1 MYGLPLS
8 REYDMNDRY
17 DVFSVIENFNN
28 CPLSK
33 RYILASN
40 IKKAFNEFNINKPV
54 EVLES
59 NEILK
64 FLDKGYVYVEES
76 FEPDKALVWLDK
88 PIEKLFNRT
97 ISIYHGTEIKNKG
110 KILNNN
116 TIAVGATKFS
126 EPRWVKYYWDNFDYA
141 AKWALMCLFDTA
153 HIPAYFNGQD
163 NKLVLVKDDGVSD
176 DEIIKYY
183 EKHYKNINAYVYE
196 AKIKVNDLEIG
207 SSPVIKEYTI
217 SKPIPYYKCHI
228 LKLNK
233 NTITKYCEFEVK
245 GKLAEKYGNFNI
257 RERDRKRGPILN
269 KILSDYRDRSR
280 KYIFNDIKDENGNVD
295 YNADISIYKKSVAE
309 YDKEYRRL
317 AKIQESININEF
329 TVDEK
334 KRELMEEIDDLFGIT
349 VGNSIVKESYEEYIS
364 SQDKLDLFFNKNELT
379 EIMNQLK
386 RMKQKYGI
394 DTKLSDIDY
403 FRLKKN
409 LSDNNDSVYFPSNK
423 TILGDFVYVNDN
435 LYLMSK
441 KETSVNEFFL
451 IPLDKFWDNKG
462 KKIIIEETE
471 NGSSIEDF
479 LNKMS

>member
-40 IKKAFNEFNINKPV
+40 IKKAFNEFNINEPV

-59 NEILK
+59 NEVLK
-64 FLDKGYVYVEES
+64 FLDKKYVFVEENN
-76 FEPDKALVWLDK
+76 DYQQ
-88 PIEKLFNRT
+88 
-97 ISIYHGTEIKNKG
+97 SI
-110 KILNNN
+110 
-116 TIAVGATKFS
+116 
-126 EPRWVKYYWDNFDYA
+126 D
-141 AKWALMCLFDTA
+141 
-153 HIPAYFNGQD
+153 
-163 NKLVLVKDDGVSD
+163 
-176 DEIIKYY
+176 
-183 EKHYKNINAYVYE
+183 
-196 AKIKVNDLEIG
+196 
-207 SSPVIKEYTI
+207 
-217 SKPIPYYKCHI
+217 
-228 LKLNK
+228 
-233 NTITKYCEFEVK
+233 
-245 GKLAEKYGNFNI
+245 
-257 RERDRKRGPILN
+257 
-269 KILSDYRDRSR
+269 
-280 KYIFNDIKDENGNVD
+280 
-295 YNADISIYKKSVAE
+295 
-309 YDKEYRRL
+309 
-317 AKIQESININEF
+317 INEF

-334 KRELMEEIDDLFGIT
+334 KRELMEEIDDIFGIT
-349 VGNSIVKESYEEYIS
+349 IGNSIVKESYEDYIS

-423 TILGDFVYVNDN
+423 TMLGDFVYVNDN

-441 KETSVNEFFL
+441 KETNANEFFL

-462 KKIIIEETE
+462 KKIIIEETK
-471 NGSSIEDF
+471 NDSSIEDF

>member
-40 IKKAFNEFNINKPV
+40 IKKAFNEFNINEPV

-64 FLDKGYVYVEES
+64 FLDKDFVYVEE
-76 FEPDKALVWLDK
+76 
-88 PIEKLFNRT
+88 
-97 ISIYHGTEIKNKG
+97 
-110 KILNNN
+110 NN
-116 TIAVGATKFS
+116 
-126 EPRWVKYYWDNFDYA
+126 Y
-141 AKWALMCLFDTA
+141 
-153 HIPAYFNGQD
+153 QQ
-163 NKLVLVKDDGVSD
+163 
-176 DEIIKYY
+176 
-183 EKHYKNINAYVYE
+183 
-196 AKIKVNDLEIG
+196 
-207 SSPVIKEYTI
+207 
-217 SKPIPYYKCHI
+217 
-228 LKLNK
+228 
-233 NTITKYCEFEVK
+233 
-245 GKLAEKYGNFNI
+245 
-257 RERDRKRGPILN
+257 
-269 KILSDYRDRSR
+269 LS
-280 KYIFNDIKDENGNVD
+280 N
-295 YNADISIYKKSVAE
+295 
-309 YDKEYRRL
+309 
-317 AKIQESININEF
+317 NINEF

-349 VGNSIVKESYEEYIS
+349 VGNSIIKESYEDYIS

-423 TILGDFVYVNDN
+423 TMLGDFVYVNDN

-471 NGSSIEDF
+471 NNSNIEDF
-479 LNKMS
+479 LNKIS

>member
-40 IKKAFNEFNINKPV
+40 IKKAFNEFNINEPV

-64 FLDKGYVYVEES
+64 FLDKDFVYVEE
-76 FEPDKALVWLDK
+76 
-88 PIEKLFNRT
+88 
-97 ISIYHGTEIKNKG
+97 
-110 KILNNN
+110 NN
-116 TIAVGATKFS
+116 
-126 EPRWVKYYWDNFDYA
+126 Y
-141 AKWALMCLFDTA
+141 
-153 HIPAYFNGQD
+153 QQ
-163 NKLVLVKDDGVSD
+163 
-176 DEIIKYY
+176 
-183 EKHYKNINAYVYE
+183 
-196 AKIKVNDLEIG
+196 
-207 SSPVIKEYTI
+207 
-217 SKPIPYYKCHI
+217 
-228 LKLNK
+228 
-233 NTITKYCEFEVK
+233 
-245 GKLAEKYGNFNI
+245 
-257 RERDRKRGPILN
+257 
-269 KILSDYRDRSR
+269 LS
-280 KYIFNDIKDENGNVD
+280 N
-295 YNADISIYKKSVAE
+295 
-309 YDKEYRRL
+309 
-317 AKIQESININEF
+317 NINEF

-349 VGNSIVKESYEEYIS
+349 IGNSIVKESYEDYIS

-409 LSDNNDSVYFPSNK
+409 LSDNNDSVYFSSNK
-423 TILGDFVYVNDN
+423 TMLGDFVYVNDN

-462 KKIIIEETE
+462 MKIIIEETE
-471 NGSSIEDF
+471 NDSSIEDF
-479 LNKMS
+479 LNKIS

>member
-40 IKKAFNEFNINKPV
+40 IKKAFNEFNINEPV

-64 FLDKGYVYVEES
+64 FLDKDFVYVEE
-76 FEPDKALVWLDK
+76 
-88 PIEKLFNRT
+88 
-97 ISIYHGTEIKNKG
+97 
-110 KILNNN
+110 NN
-116 TIAVGATKFS
+116 
-126 EPRWVKYYWDNFDYA
+126 D
-141 AKWALMCLFDTA
+141 
-153 HIPAYFNGQD
+153 QQ
-163 NKLVLVKDDGVSD
+163 
-176 DEIIKYY
+176 
-183 EKHYKNINAYVYE
+183 
-196 AKIKVNDLEIG
+196 
-207 SSPVIKEYTI
+207 
-217 SKPIPYYKCHI
+217 
-228 LKLNK
+228 
-233 NTITKYCEFEVK
+233 
-245 GKLAEKYGNFNI
+245 
-257 RERDRKRGPILN
+257 
-269 KILSDYRDRSR
+269 LS
-280 KYIFNDIKDENGNVD
+280 N
-295 YNADISIYKKSVAE
+295 
-309 YDKEYRRL
+309 
-317 AKIQESININEF
+317 NINEF

-349 VGNSIVKESYEEYIS
+349 VGNSIVKESYEDYIS

-394 DTKLSDIDY
+394 DTNLSDIDY

-423 TILGDFVYVNDN
+423 TMLGDFVYVNDN

-462 KKIIIEETE
+462 MKIIIEETK
-471 NGSSIEDF
+471 NDSSIEDF
-479 LNKMS
+479 LNKIS

>member
-40 IKKAFNEFNINKPV
+40 IKKAFNEFNINEPV

-64 FLDKGYVYVEES
+64 FLDKDFVYVEE
-76 FEPDKALVWLDK
+76 
-88 PIEKLFNRT
+88 
-97 ISIYHGTEIKNKG
+97 
-110 KILNNN
+110 NN
-116 TIAVGATKFS
+116 
-126 EPRWVKYYWDNFDYA
+126 Y
-141 AKWALMCLFDTA
+141 
-153 HIPAYFNGQD
+153 QQ
-163 NKLVLVKDDGVSD
+163 
-176 DEIIKYY
+176 
-183 EKHYKNINAYVYE
+183 
-196 AKIKVNDLEIG
+196 
-207 SSPVIKEYTI
+207 
-217 SKPIPYYKCHI
+217 
-228 LKLNK
+228 
-233 NTITKYCEFEVK
+233 
-245 GKLAEKYGNFNI
+245 
-257 RERDRKRGPILN
+257 
-269 KILSDYRDRSR
+269 LS
-280 KYIFNDIKDENGNVD
+280 N
-295 YNADISIYKKSVAE
+295 
-309 YDKEYRRL
+309 
-317 AKIQESININEF
+317 NINEF

-349 VGNSIVKESYEEYIS
+349 VGNSIVKESYEDYIS

-394 DTKLSDIDY
+394 DTNLSDIDY

-423 TILGDFVYVNDN
+423 TMLGDFVYVNDN

-462 KKIIIEETE
+462 MKIIIEETK
-471 NGSSIEDF
+471 NDSSIEDF
-479 LNKMS
+479 LNKIS

>member
-40 IKKAFNEFNINKPV
+40 IKKAFNEFNINEPV

-59 NEILK
+59 NDILK
-64 FLDKGYVYVEES
+64 FLDKGYVFVEE
-76 FEPDKALVWLDK
+76 
-88 PIEKLFNRT
+88 
-97 ISIYHGTEIKNKG
+97 
-110 KILNNN
+110 NN
-116 TIAVGATKFS
+116 
-126 EPRWVKYYWDNFDYA
+126 D
-141 AKWALMCLFDTA
+141 
-153 HIPAYFNGQD
+153 Q
-163 NKLVLVKDDGVSD
+163 
-176 DEIIKYY
+176 
-183 EKHYKNINAYVYE
+183 
-196 AKIKVNDLEIG
+196 
-207 SSPVIKEYTI
+207 
-217 SKPIPYYKCHI
+217 
-228 LKLNK
+228 
-233 NTITKYCEFEVK
+233 
-245 GKLAEKYGNFNI
+245 
-257 RERDRKRGPILN
+257 
-269 KILSDYRDRSR
+269 
-280 KYIFNDIKDENGNVD
+280 
-295 YNADISIYKKSVAE
+295 
-309 YDKEYRRL
+309 
-317 AKIQESININEF
+317 QESININEF

-349 VGNSIVKESYEEYIS
+349 VGNSIVKESYEDYIS
-364 SQDKLDLFFNKNELT
+364 SQDKLDLFFNNNELT
-379 EIMNQLK
+379 EIINQLK

-423 TILGDFVYVNDN
+423 TMLGDFVYVNDN

-471 NGSSIEDF
+471 NDSSIEDF
-479 LNKMS
+479 LNKIS

>member
-40 IKKAFNEFNINKPV
+40 IKKAFNEFNINEPV

-64 FLDKGYVYVEES
+64 FLDKDFVYVEE
-76 FEPDKALVWLDK
+76 
-88 PIEKLFNRT
+88 
-97 ISIYHGTEIKNKG
+97 
-110 KILNNN
+110 NN
-116 TIAVGATKFS
+116 
-126 EPRWVKYYWDNFDYA
+126 D
-141 AKWALMCLFDTA
+141 
-153 HIPAYFNGQD
+153 QQ
-163 NKLVLVKDDGVSD
+163 
-176 DEIIKYY
+176 
-183 EKHYKNINAYVYE
+183 
-196 AKIKVNDLEIG
+196 
-207 SSPVIKEYTI
+207 
-217 SKPIPYYKCHI
+217 
-228 LKLNK
+228 
-233 NTITKYCEFEVK
+233 
-245 GKLAEKYGNFNI
+245 
-257 RERDRKRGPILN
+257 
-269 KILSDYRDRSR
+269 LS
-280 KYIFNDIKDENGNVD
+280 N
-295 YNADISIYKKSVAE
+295 
-309 YDKEYRRL
+309 
-317 AKIQESININEF
+317 NINEF

-349 VGNSIVKESYEEYIS
+349 VGNSIIKESYEDYIS

-423 TILGDFVYVNDN
+423 TMLGDFVYVNDN

-462 KKIIIEETE
+462 MKIIIEETE
-471 NGSSIEDF
+471 NDSNIEDF
-479 LNKMS
+479 LENVYESAHNQKTTNKQLFFISDKDMDGEILQPRLPKNYFTKNGFEDNKTKRVCFCTSIDKCLMALSMNCKNKIYYVHQPIGDYNIISPSTKDVPDSKITGEKWILDPVKIKCISKIKVINDDGKEGKKFKYGNNIAELYGWTWEYIK

>member
-40 IKKAFNEFNINKPV
+40 IKKAFNEFNINEPV

-64 FLDKGYVYVEES
+64 FLDKDFVYVEE
-76 FEPDKALVWLDK
+76 
-88 PIEKLFNRT
+88 
-97 ISIYHGTEIKNKG
+97 
-110 KILNNN
+110 NN
-116 TIAVGATKFS
+116 
-126 EPRWVKYYWDNFDYA
+126 Y
-141 AKWALMCLFDTA
+141 
-153 HIPAYFNGQD
+153 QQ
-163 NKLVLVKDDGVSD
+163 
-176 DEIIKYY
+176 
-183 EKHYKNINAYVYE
+183 
-196 AKIKVNDLEIG
+196 
-207 SSPVIKEYTI
+207 
-217 SKPIPYYKCHI
+217 
-228 LKLNK
+228 
-233 NTITKYCEFEVK
+233 
-245 GKLAEKYGNFNI
+245 
-257 RERDRKRGPILN
+257 
-269 KILSDYRDRSR
+269 LS
-280 KYIFNDIKDENGNVD
+280 N
-295 YNADISIYKKSVAE
+295 
-309 YDKEYRRL
+309 
-317 AKIQESININEF
+317 NINEF

-349 VGNSIVKESYEEYIS
+349 VGNSIVKESYEDYIS

-423 TILGDFVYVNDN
+423 TMLGDFVYVNDN

-462 KKIIIEETE
+462 KKIIIEETK
-471 NGSSIEDF
+471 NDSSIEDF
-479 LNKMS
+479 LNKIS

>member
-40 IKKAFNEFNINKPV
+40 IKKAFNEFNINEPV

-59 NEILK
+59 NEVLK
-64 FLDKGYVYVEES
+64 FLDKEYVFVEENGDHQS
-76 FEPDKALVWLDK
+76 
-88 PIEKLFNRT
+88 
-97 ISIYHGTEIKNKG
+97 SI
-110 KILNNN
+110 
-116 TIAVGATKFS
+116 
-126 EPRWVKYYWDNFDYA
+126 D
-141 AKWALMCLFDTA
+141 
-153 HIPAYFNGQD
+153 
-163 NKLVLVKDDGVSD
+163 
-176 DEIIKYY
+176 
-183 EKHYKNINAYVYE
+183 
-196 AKIKVNDLEIG
+196 
-207 SSPVIKEYTI
+207 
-217 SKPIPYYKCHI
+217 
-228 LKLNK
+228 
-233 NTITKYCEFEVK
+233 
-245 GKLAEKYGNFNI
+245 
-257 RERDRKRGPILN
+257 
-269 KILSDYRDRSR
+269 
-280 KYIFNDIKDENGNVD
+280 
-295 YNADISIYKKSVAE
+295 
-309 YDKEYRRL
+309 
-317 AKIQESININEF
+317 INEF

-334 KRELMEEIDDLFGIT
+334 KRKLMEEIDDIFGIT
-349 VGNSIVKESYEEYIS
+349 IGNSIVKESYEDYIS

-423 TILGDFVYVNDN
+423 TMLGDFVYVNDN

-441 KETSVNEFFL
+441 KETNVNEFFL

-462 KKIIIEETE
+462 KKIIIEETK
-471 NGSSIEDF
+471 NDSKIEDF

>member
-40 IKKAFNEFNINKPV
+40 IKKAFNEFNINEPV

-64 FLDKGYVYVEES
+64 FLDKDFVYVEE
-76 FEPDKALVWLDK
+76 
-88 PIEKLFNRT
+88 
-97 ISIYHGTEIKNKG
+97 
-110 KILNNN
+110 NN
-116 TIAVGATKFS
+116 
-126 EPRWVKYYWDNFDYA
+126 Y
-141 AKWALMCLFDTA
+141 
-153 HIPAYFNGQD
+153 QQ
-163 NKLVLVKDDGVSD
+163 
-176 DEIIKYY
+176 
-183 EKHYKNINAYVYE
+183 
-196 AKIKVNDLEIG
+196 
-207 SSPVIKEYTI
+207 
-217 SKPIPYYKCHI
+217 
-228 LKLNK
+228 
-233 NTITKYCEFEVK
+233 
-245 GKLAEKYGNFNI
+245 
-257 RERDRKRGPILN
+257 
-269 KILSDYRDRSR
+269 LS
-280 KYIFNDIKDENGNVD
+280 N
-295 YNADISIYKKSVAE
+295 
-309 YDKEYRRL
+309 
-317 AKIQESININEF
+317 NINEF

-349 VGNSIVKESYEEYIS
+349 IGNSIVKESYEDYIS

-423 TILGDFVYVNDN
+423 TMLGDFVYVNDN

-471 NGSSIEDF
+471 NDSSIEDF
-479 LNKMS
+479 LNKIS

>member
-54 EVLES
+54 KVLES

-64 FLDKGYVYVEES
+64 FLDKGYVYVQES
-76 FEPDKALVWLDK
+76 FEPDK
-88 PIEKLFNRT
+88 ECGR
-97 ISIYHGTEIKNKG
+97 
-110 KILNNN
+110 
-116 TIAVGATKFS
+116 
-126 EPRWVKYYWDNFDYA
+126 
-141 AKWALMCLFDTA
+141 
-153 HIPAYFNGQD
+153 
-163 NKLVLVKDDGVSD
+163 
-176 DEIIKYY
+176 
-183 EKHYKNINAYVYE
+183 
-196 AKIKVNDLEIG
+196 
-207 SSPVIKEYTI
+207 
-217 SKPIPYYKCHI
+217 
-228 LKLNK
+228 
-233 NTITKYCEFEVK
+233 
-245 GKLAEKYGNFNI
+245 
-257 RERDRKRGPILN
+257 
-269 KILSDYRDRSR
+269 LS
-280 KYIFNDIKDENGNVD
+280 
-295 YNADISIYKKSVAE
+295 
-309 YDKEYRRL
+309 
-317 AKIQESININEF
+317 KIQESIDINEF

-334 KRELMEEIDDLFGIT
+334 KRELMEEIDELFGIT
-349 VGNSIVKESYEEYIS
+349 IGNSIVKESYADYIS
-364 SQDKLDLFFNKNELT
+364 TQDKLDLFFNKNELT

-403 FRLKKN
+403 FKLKKN

-423 TILGDFVYVNDN
+423 TMLGDFVYVNDN

-441 KETSVNEFFL
+441 KETNVNEFFL

-471 NGSSIEDF
+471 NNSNIEDL

>member
-40 IKKAFNEFNINKPV
+40 IKKAFNEFNINEPV

-64 FLDKGYVYVEES
+64 FLDKDFVYVEE
-76 FEPDKALVWLDK
+76 
-88 PIEKLFNRT
+88 
-97 ISIYHGTEIKNKG
+97 
-110 KILNNN
+110 NN
-116 TIAVGATKFS
+116 
-126 EPRWVKYYWDNFDYA
+126 Y
-141 AKWALMCLFDTA
+141 
-153 HIPAYFNGQD
+153 QQ
-163 NKLVLVKDDGVSD
+163 
-176 DEIIKYY
+176 
-183 EKHYKNINAYVYE
+183 
-196 AKIKVNDLEIG
+196 
-207 SSPVIKEYTI
+207 
-217 SKPIPYYKCHI
+217 
-228 LKLNK
+228 
-233 NTITKYCEFEVK
+233 
-245 GKLAEKYGNFNI
+245 
-257 RERDRKRGPILN
+257 
-269 KILSDYRDRSR
+269 LS
-280 KYIFNDIKDENGNVD
+280 N
-295 YNADISIYKKSVAE
+295 
-309 YDKEYRRL
+309 
-317 AKIQESININEF
+317 NINEF

-349 VGNSIVKESYEEYIS
+349 VGNSIVKESYEDYIS

-423 TILGDFVYVNDN
+423 TMLGDFVYVNDN

-471 NGSSIEDF
+471 NNSNIEDF
-479 LNKMS
+479 LNKIS

>member
-40 IKKAFNEFNINKPV
+40 IKKAFNEFNINEPV

-59 NEILK
+59 NEVLK
-64 FLDKGYVYVEES
+64 FLDKEYVFVEE
-76 FEPDKALVWLDK
+76 
-88 PIEKLFNRT
+88 
-97 ISIYHGTEIKNKG
+97 
-110 KILNNN
+110 NN
-116 TIAVGATKFS
+116 GYQ
-126 EPRWVKYYWDNFDYA
+126 P
-141 AKWALMCLFDTA
+141 L
-153 HIPAYFNGQD
+153 
-163 NKLVLVKDDGVSD
+163 
-176 DEIIKYY
+176 
-183 EKHYKNINAYVYE
+183 
-196 AKIKVNDLEIG
+196 
-207 SSPVIKEYTI
+207 
-217 SKPIPYYKCHI
+217 
-228 LKLNK
+228 
-233 NTITKYCEFEVK
+233 
-245 GKLAEKYGNFNI
+245 
-257 RERDRKRGPILN
+257 
-269 KILSDYRDRSR
+269 
-280 KYIFNDIKDENGNVD
+280 
-295 YNADISIYKKSVAE
+295 
-309 YDKEYRRL
+309 
-317 AKIQESININEF
+317 ININEF
-329 TVDEK
+329 TIDEK
-334 KRELMEEIDDLFGIT
+334 KRELMEEIDDIFGIT
-349 VGNSIVKESYEEYIS
+349 IGNSIVKESYEDYIS

-423 TILGDFVYVNDN
+423 TMLGDFVYVNDN

-441 KETSVNEFFL
+441 KETNVNEFFL

-462 KKIIIEETE
+462 KRIIIEETK
-471 NGSSIEDF
+471 NDSSIEDF

>member
-40 IKKAFNEFNINKPV
+40 IKKAFNEFNINEPV

-64 FLDKGYVYVEES
+64 FLDKDFVYVEE
-76 FEPDKALVWLDK
+76 
-88 PIEKLFNRT
+88 
-97 ISIYHGTEIKNKG
+97 
-110 KILNNN
+110 NN
-116 TIAVGATKFS
+116 
-126 EPRWVKYYWDNFDYA
+126 Y
-141 AKWALMCLFDTA
+141 
-153 HIPAYFNGQD
+153 QQ
-163 NKLVLVKDDGVSD
+163 
-176 DEIIKYY
+176 
-183 EKHYKNINAYVYE
+183 
-196 AKIKVNDLEIG
+196 
-207 SSPVIKEYTI
+207 
-217 SKPIPYYKCHI
+217 
-228 LKLNK
+228 
-233 NTITKYCEFEVK
+233 
-245 GKLAEKYGNFNI
+245 
-257 RERDRKRGPILN
+257 
-269 KILSDYRDRSR
+269 LS
-280 KYIFNDIKDENGNVD
+280 N
-295 YNADISIYKKSVAE
+295 
-309 YDKEYRRL
+309 
-317 AKIQESININEF
+317 NINEF

-349 VGNSIVKESYEEYIS
+349 VGNSIVKESYEDYIS

-423 TILGDFVYVNDN
+423 TMLGDFVYVNDN

-471 NGSSIEDF
+471 NDSNIEDF
-479 LNKMS
+479 LNKIS

>member
-40 IKKAFNEFNINKPV
+40 IKKAFNEFNINEPV

-59 NEILK
+59 NEVLK
-64 FLDKGYVYVEES
+64 FLDKEYVFVEE
-76 FEPDKALVWLDK
+76 
-88 PIEKLFNRT
+88 
-97 ISIYHGTEIKNKG
+97 
-110 KILNNN
+110 NNGYQPL
-116 TIAVGATKFS
+116 I
-126 EPRWVKYYWDNFDYA
+126 D
-141 AKWALMCLFDTA
+141 
-153 HIPAYFNGQD
+153 
-163 NKLVLVKDDGVSD
+163 
-176 DEIIKYY
+176 
-183 EKHYKNINAYVYE
+183 
-196 AKIKVNDLEIG
+196 
-207 SSPVIKEYTI
+207 
-217 SKPIPYYKCHI
+217 
-228 LKLNK
+228 
-233 NTITKYCEFEVK
+233 
-245 GKLAEKYGNFNI
+245 
-257 RERDRKRGPILN
+257 
-269 KILSDYRDRSR
+269 
-280 KYIFNDIKDENGNVD
+280 
-295 YNADISIYKKSVAE
+295 
-309 YDKEYRRL
+309 
-317 AKIQESININEF
+317 INEF

-334 KRELMEEIDDLFGIT
+334 KRELMEEIDDIFGIT
-349 VGNSIVKESYEEYIS
+349 IGNSIVKESYEDYIS

-423 TILGDFVYVNDN
+423 TMLGDFVYVNDN

-441 KETSVNEFFL
+441 KETNVNEFFL

-462 KKIIIEETE
+462 KKIIIEETK
-471 NGSSIEDF
+471 NDSSIEDF

>member
-40 IKKAFNEFNINKPV
+40 IKKAFNEFNINEPV

-59 NEILK
+59 NEVLK
-64 FLDKGYVYVEES
+64 FLDKEYVFVEENS
-76 FEPDKALVWLDK
+76 DHQS
-88 PIEKLFNRT
+88 
-97 ISIYHGTEIKNKG
+97 SI
-110 KILNNN
+110 
-116 TIAVGATKFS
+116 
-126 EPRWVKYYWDNFDYA
+126 D
-141 AKWALMCLFDTA
+141 
-153 HIPAYFNGQD
+153 
-163 NKLVLVKDDGVSD
+163 
-176 DEIIKYY
+176 
-183 EKHYKNINAYVYE
+183 
-196 AKIKVNDLEIG
+196 
-207 SSPVIKEYTI
+207 
-217 SKPIPYYKCHI
+217 
-228 LKLNK
+228 
-233 NTITKYCEFEVK
+233 
-245 GKLAEKYGNFNI
+245 
-257 RERDRKRGPILN
+257 
-269 KILSDYRDRSR
+269 
-280 KYIFNDIKDENGNVD
+280 
-295 YNADISIYKKSVAE
+295 
-309 YDKEYRRL
+309 
-317 AKIQESININEF
+317 INEF

-334 KRELMEEIDDLFGIT
+334 KRELMEEIDDIFGIT
-349 VGNSIVKESYEEYIS
+349 IGNSIVKESYEDYIS

-423 TILGDFVYVNDN
+423 TMLGDFVYVNDN

-462 KKIIIEETE
+462 KKIIIEETK
-471 NGSSIEDF
+471 NDSSIEDF

>member
-40 IKKAFNEFNINKPV
+40 IKKAFNEFNISEPV

-64 FLDKGYVYVEES
+64 FLDKDFVYVEE
-76 FEPDKALVWLDK
+76 
-88 PIEKLFNRT
+88 
-97 ISIYHGTEIKNKG
+97 
-110 KILNNN
+110 NN
-116 TIAVGATKFS
+116 
-126 EPRWVKYYWDNFDYA
+126 Y
-141 AKWALMCLFDTA
+141 
-153 HIPAYFNGQD
+153 QQ
-163 NKLVLVKDDGVSD
+163 
-176 DEIIKYY
+176 
-183 EKHYKNINAYVYE
+183 
-196 AKIKVNDLEIG
+196 
-207 SSPVIKEYTI
+207 
-217 SKPIPYYKCHI
+217 
-228 LKLNK
+228 
-233 NTITKYCEFEVK
+233 
-245 GKLAEKYGNFNI
+245 
-257 RERDRKRGPILN
+257 
-269 KILSDYRDRSR
+269 LS
-280 KYIFNDIKDENGNVD
+280 N
-295 YNADISIYKKSVAE
+295 
-309 YDKEYRRL
+309 
-317 AKIQESININEF
+317 NINEF

-349 VGNSIVKESYEEYIS
+349 VGNSIVKESYEDYIS

-394 DTKLSDIDY
+394 DTNLSDIDY

-423 TILGDFVYVNDN
+423 TMLGDFVYVNDN

-462 KKIIIEETE
+462 KKIIIEETK
-471 NGSSIEDF
+471 NDSSIEDF
-479 LNKMS
+479 LNKIS

>member
-40 IKKAFNEFNINKPV
+40 IKKAFNEFNINEPV

-59 NEILK
+59 NEVLK
-64 FLDKGYVYVEES
+64 FLDKEYVFVEE
-76 FEPDKALVWLDK
+76 
-88 PIEKLFNRT
+88 
-97 ISIYHGTEIKNKG
+97 
-110 KILNNN
+110 NNGYQPL
-116 TIAVGATKFS
+116 I
-126 EPRWVKYYWDNFDYA
+126 D
-141 AKWALMCLFDTA
+141 
-153 HIPAYFNGQD
+153 
-163 NKLVLVKDDGVSD
+163 
-176 DEIIKYY
+176 
-183 EKHYKNINAYVYE
+183 
-196 AKIKVNDLEIG
+196 
-207 SSPVIKEYTI
+207 
-217 SKPIPYYKCHI
+217 
-228 LKLNK
+228 
-233 NTITKYCEFEVK
+233 
-245 GKLAEKYGNFNI
+245 
-257 RERDRKRGPILN
+257 
-269 KILSDYRDRSR
+269 
-280 KYIFNDIKDENGNVD
+280 
-295 YNADISIYKKSVAE
+295 
-309 YDKEYRRL
+309 
-317 AKIQESININEF
+317 INEF

-334 KRELMEEIDDLFGIT
+334 KRELMEEIDDIFGIT
-349 VGNSIVKESYEEYIS
+349 IGNSIVKESYEDYIS

-423 TILGDFVYVNDN
+423 TMLGDFVYVNDN

-462 KKIIIEETE
+462 KRIIIEETK
-471 NGSSIEDF
+471 NDSSIEDF

>member
-17 DVFSVIENFNN
+17 DVFSVIEKFNN

-40 IKKAFNEFNINKPV
+40 IKKAFNEFNINEPV

-59 NEILK
+59 NEVLK
-64 FLDKGYVYVEES
+64 FLDKEYVFVEE
-76 FEPDKALVWLDK
+76 
-88 PIEKLFNRT
+88 N
-97 ISIYHGTEIKNKG
+97 
-110 KILNNN
+110 
-116 TIAVGATKFS
+116 
-126 EPRWVKYYWDNFDYA
+126 DN
-141 AKWALMCLFDTA
+141 
-153 HIPAYFNGQD
+153 HQ
-163 NKLVLVKDDGVSD
+163 
-176 DEIIKYY
+176 
-183 EKHYKNINAYVYE
+183 
-196 AKIKVNDLEIG
+196 
-207 SSPVIKEYTI
+207 SS
-217 SKPIPYYKCHI
+217 
-228 LKLNK
+228 
-233 NTITKYCEFEVK
+233 
-245 GKLAEKYGNFNI
+245 
-257 RERDRKRGPILN
+257 
-269 KILSDYRDRSR
+269 
-280 KYIFNDIKDENGNVD
+280 VD
-295 YNADISIYKKSVAE
+295 
-309 YDKEYRRL
+309 
-317 AKIQESININEF
+317 INEF

-334 KRELMEEIDDLFGIT
+334 KRELMEEIDDIFGIT
-349 VGNSIVKESYEEYIS
+349 IGNSIVKESYEDYIS

-423 TILGDFVYVNDN
+423 TMLGDFVYVNDN

-462 KKIIIEETE
+462 KKIIIEETK
-471 NGSSIEDF
+471 NDSSIEDL

>member
-40 IKKAFNEFNINKPV
+40 IKKAFNEFNINEPV

-59 NEILK
+59 NEVLK
-64 FLDKGYVYVEES
+64 FLDKKYVFVEENNGYQS
-76 FEPDKALVWLDK
+76 
-88 PIEKLFNRT
+88 
-97 ISIYHGTEIKNKG
+97 SI
-110 KILNNN
+110 
-116 TIAVGATKFS
+116 
-126 EPRWVKYYWDNFDYA
+126 D
-141 AKWALMCLFDTA
+141 
-153 HIPAYFNGQD
+153 
-163 NKLVLVKDDGVSD
+163 
-176 DEIIKYY
+176 
-183 EKHYKNINAYVYE
+183 
-196 AKIKVNDLEIG
+196 
-207 SSPVIKEYTI
+207 
-217 SKPIPYYKCHI
+217 
-228 LKLNK
+228 
-233 NTITKYCEFEVK
+233 
-245 GKLAEKYGNFNI
+245 
-257 RERDRKRGPILN
+257 
-269 KILSDYRDRSR
+269 
-280 KYIFNDIKDENGNVD
+280 
-295 YNADISIYKKSVAE
+295 
-309 YDKEYRRL
+309 
-317 AKIQESININEF
+317 INEF

-334 KRELMEEIDDLFGIT
+334 KRELMEEIDDIFGIT
-349 VGNSIVKESYEEYIS
+349 IGNSIVKESYEDYIS

-423 TILGDFVYVNDN
+423 TMLGDFVYVNDN

-462 KKIIIEETE
+462 KKIIIEESK
-471 NGSSIEDF
+471 NDSSIEDF

>member
-40 IKKAFNEFNINKPV
+40 IKKAFNEFNINEPV

-64 FLDKGYVYVEES
+64 FLDKDFVYVEE
-76 FEPDKALVWLDK
+76 
-88 PIEKLFNRT
+88 
-97 ISIYHGTEIKNKG
+97 
-110 KILNNN
+110 NN
-116 TIAVGATKFS
+116 
-126 EPRWVKYYWDNFDYA
+126 D
-141 AKWALMCLFDTA
+141 
-153 HIPAYFNGQD
+153 QQ
-163 NKLVLVKDDGVSD
+163 
-176 DEIIKYY
+176 
-183 EKHYKNINAYVYE
+183 
-196 AKIKVNDLEIG
+196 
-207 SSPVIKEYTI
+207 
-217 SKPIPYYKCHI
+217 
-228 LKLNK
+228 
-233 NTITKYCEFEVK
+233 
-245 GKLAEKYGNFNI
+245 
-257 RERDRKRGPILN
+257 
-269 KILSDYRDRSR
+269 LS
-280 KYIFNDIKDENGNVD
+280 N
-295 YNADISIYKKSVAE
+295 
-309 YDKEYRRL
+309 
-317 AKIQESININEF
+317 NINEF

-349 VGNSIVKESYEEYIS
+349 IGNSIVKESYEDYIS

-394 DTKLSDIDY
+394 DTNLSDIDY

-423 TILGDFVYVNDN
+423 TMLGDFVYVNDN

-462 KKIIIEETE
+462 MKIIIEETK
-471 NGSSIEDF
+471 NDSSIEDF
-479 LNKMS
+479 LNKIS